1 MRCARVAG
9 LVLSLALLVTSLP
22 GLAADP
28 YEINAVLSMT
38 GPGSFLGK
46 NEAAALAL
54 VEQSTNKAGGI
65 GGRPI
70 KFVILDDQSSPQVA
84 VQLTN
89 NIVSKNPPI
98 VLGSSLVAACN
109 AMAAI
114 MKNGPVLYCLSAG
127 MHPDKG
133 SYAFTYG
140 VSTYDLIGVT
150 IRYFRDRGWKRVG
163 IITST
168 DASGQDGEK
177 GIDQALALPE
187 NKDMTVV
194 AREHYAVA
202 DVSVA
207 AQMSHIKASAPQAV
221 IAWGTGTPFG
231 TVLHG
236 AADVGLEVPMSGSA
250 SNLTYAQMKQF
261 GPFLPKVLD
270 IAGLPCVAL
279 GSIPNGPLRKAVQEY
294 VDAFTASG
302 VRPDIAQGIGW
313 DPGLITV
320 AAFKKLG
327 LNATATQIKDYI
339 SNLHGWVGANGE
351 YDFRDGS
358 QRGLTAK
365 NGIMVRWNPAKDAWV
380 SVSRF
385 GGAPL

>member
-28 YEINAVLSMT
+28 YEINVVLSMT

-54 VEQSTNKAGGI
+54 IEQNTNKAGGI

-70 KFVILDDQSSPQVA
+70 KFVVVDDQSSPQVA

-89 NIVSKNPPI
+89 NILAKNPPV
-98 VLGSSLVAACN
+98 VLGSTLVAACT
-109 AMAAI
+109 AMAAM
-114 MKNGPVLYCLSAG
+114 MKNGPVLYCFSAG
-127 MHPDKG
+127 MHPEKG
-133 SYAFTYG
+133 TYAFTYG
-140 VSTYDLIGVT
+140 VSTTDLIGVT
-150 IRYFRDRGWKRVG
+150 VRYFRDHGWKRLG

-177 GIDQALALPE
+177 SIDQILALPE
-187 NKDMTVV
+187 NKDMSVA

-202 DVSVA
+202 DVSVV
-207 AQMSHIKASAPQAV
+207 AQLSHIKSTSPQAV

-236 AADVGLEVPMSGSA
+236 AADVGLDVPMSGSA

-261 GPFLPKVLD
+261 GPFLPKELD
-270 IAGLPCVAL
+270 IAGLPSITL
-279 GSIPNGPLRKAVQEY
+279 GSIPPGPLRKAVQDY
-294 VDAFTASG
+294 VDAFQSTG
-302 VRPDIAQGIGW
+302 VRPDIAQAISW
-313 DPGLITV
+313 DPGLIVV

-327 LNATATQIKDYI
+327 LSATAAQIKDYI
-339 SNLHGWVGANGE
+339 SNLHGWAGANGV

-358 QRGLTAK
+358 QRGLTSK
-365 NGIMVRWNPAKDAWV
+365 NGIMVRWDPAKDTWV
-380 SVSRF
+380 SISKF